1 MRFSSAGQ
9 SIFGETRLPLPAFG
23 APLACQQNRT
33 QVQGRQLLG
42 DPGGLARVHHPEL
55 PMGQIEGHRPNPGQ
69 TTQRHA
75 NEVLLGGA
83 VHSRN

>member
-1 MRFSSAGQ
+1 MTY
-9 SIFGETRLPLPAFG
+9 ILKPKM
-23 APLACQQNRT
+23 
-33 QVQGRQLLG
+33 
-42 DPGGLARVHHPEL
+42 HHPEL